1 MDQNKDESTKIDKNI
16 NVDKSENDP
25 KDSSILSP
33 LELSLTKHFMK
44 YDPAVLDELL
54 DKCKAKYLN

>member
-33 LELSLTKHFMK
+33 LELSLAKHFMK